1 MKELT
6 RIKPLDPRA
15 GLWLLLVANIGMF
28 CEKGTEQGMIL
39 SGIFLLLLLLYGQYR
54 AAGKG
59 VLLLI
64 LFHTLLRFL
73 FPLCPCWVNMVFP
86 VLINYTLRMMPCIL
100 AGVLLLRTSSMAKM
114 IAAMRTLHFPQ
125 GFIIAMSTTFRYF
138 PAIREEFLHI
148 RSAMK
153 LQNIPAAER
162 LECTVVPLMMSAV
175 NTSDEIAAAAVARGI
190 ENPCKKTSVVRIQM
204 VPLDWAVMFFIT
216 AAVVILIVAG
226 QRL

>member
-64 LFHTLLRFL
+64 LFRALLRFL
-73 FPLCPCWVNMVFP
+73 FPLCPGWVNMVFP

-100 AGVLLLRTSSMAKM
+100 AGLLLLRTSSMAKM
-114 IAAMRTLHFPQ
+114 IAAMRALHLPQ

-148 RSAMK
+148 RQAMK

-190 ENPCKKTSVVRIQM
+190 ENPCKKTSVVRIRM